1 MQNLKHTPEQRKV
14 TCVYG
19 NKRKTWC
26 GPYAVAVVTGLQYE
40 DTYKALKKIRGKRST
55 AGVTMKNMMT
65 ACSKFSVKTE
75 RTKLEKRKKLNNF
88 LRDNLAANK
97 VYIVEITRHVIVVDT
112 RDCQTIDNQ
121 SLKWEDMYST
131 KHKNKLVRS
140 FVEIKNPKFDPMH
153 NNMDFRFTE
162 QLAAQG

>member
-1 MQNLKHTPEQRKV
+1 MVTKEKHGVVHTQWQLLL
-14 TCVYG
+14 VY
-19 NKRKTWC
+19 
-26 GPYAVAVVTGLQYE
+26 
-40 DTYKALKKIRGKRST
+40 
-55 AGVTMKNMMT
+55 NM
-65 ACSKFSVKTE
+65 
-75 RTKLEKRKKLNNF
+75 RTLIKLL
-88 LRDNLAANK
+88 DNLAPNK
-97 VYIVEITRHVIVVDT
+97 VYIGEITRHVIVVDT

-153 NNMDFRFTE
+153 DNMDFRFTE